1 MAGPNGS
8 FMRHLNALFNNDRY
22 YDVTVMCDGHTFKAH
37 QAILCSH
44 ARYFQK
50 MFGGSFSVL
59 EARMITDPAQEAE
72 SKTVELKDDGLDAV
86 TGMMQ
91 YFYGIDFETSKDNS
105 FTTGERTHLAIKL
118 YAISDK
124 YGIPNLGTFA
134 QAKFSKHLAQ
144 LFESD
149 PSEDLIKVIDAV
161 YATTPVEPCT
171 RNALRYTIIQQM
183 HHLLVFLAGAPVEVF
198 KDLDIDGLPRDLV
211 QYVTSRYP
219 KRLQKYKCPAPHC
232 GYSNWLDW
240 DDTHLFSQGVTC
252 ARCCRTHN
260 LKQWAQGR
268 L

>member
-1 MAGPNGS
+1 
-8 FMRHLNALFNNDRY
+8 
-22 YDVTVMCDGHTFKAH
+22 
-37 QAILCSH
+37 
-44 ARYFQK
+44 
-50 MFGGSFSVL
+50 
-59 EARMITDPAQEAE
+59 MITDPAQEAE

-211 QYVTSRYP
+211 QSTSVLPLTADTPIGSTGTILTCFLKALLVPGAVGHTTLSSGLRADSETQEDP
-219 KRLQKYKCPAPHC
+219 SSAVDVGVICKR
-232 GYSNWLDW
+232 
-240 DDTHLFSQGVTC
+240 
-252 ARCCRTHN
+252 
-260 LKQWAQGR
+260 
-268 L
+268 